1 MNSGTR
7 RQTMFVVVFL
17 CIVLLFVT
25 SFRMGIVRG
34 DSMEPTYQN
43 GQVVLVKRF
52 NRFSAPL
59 HHNDVILIKKDRDVI
74 IKRVY
79 RLPGEEV
86 TDAFPNLL
94 AFTNYNR
101 LADYYE
107 QQIVKTKEGS
117 VTHLRVPDGYIA
129 ILGDNLKV
137 SEDSRI
143 FGPVPIRDILGTVV
157 RAPGPPYSAA
167 TQLKSPDPAANQP
180 GLQRRF
186 APR

>member
-1 MNSGTR
+1 MNPGTR
-7 RQTMFVVVFL
+7 RQTLFIVAFL
-17 CIVLLFVT
+17 CVVLLFVT

-43 GQVVLVKRF
+43 GQLVLVRRF

-59 HHNDVILIKKDRDVI
+59 RHNDVILVRKDRDVI

-79 RLPGEEV
+79 RLSGEEI
-86 TDAFPNLL
+86 TEAFPNLL
-94 AFTNYNR
+94 AFTNYNHIS
-101 LADYYE
+101 DYYE
-107 QQIVKTKEGS
+107 QQIVNTKDGP
-117 VTHLRVPDGYIA
+117 VKHLRVPDGYIA

-157 RAPGPPYSAA
+157 RAPGPPYSAGPL
-167 TQLKSPDPAANQP
+167 TKSPDPAAVQHRSHP
-180 GLQRRF
+180 DVR
-186 APR
+186 P